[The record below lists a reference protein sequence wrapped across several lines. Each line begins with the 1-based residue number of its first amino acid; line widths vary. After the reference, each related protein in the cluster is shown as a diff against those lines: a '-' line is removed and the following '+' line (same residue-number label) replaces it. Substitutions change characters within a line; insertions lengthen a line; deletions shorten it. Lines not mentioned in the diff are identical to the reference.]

1 MNDDSVVTSTRTIIH
16 NDTLSI
22 IHTMNIKQ
30 GAIISV
36 KLKSNV
42 RVRLA
47 VMSGSAFNMVMIG
60 KFRISI

>member
-30 GAIISV
+30 GVIISV

-47 VMSGSAFNMVMIG
+47 MSGSAFSMVMIG